1 MAKMSPK
8 MMKAYSAYEK
18 TEPAKTKKTELKKGE
33 SAAQKKIE
41 LKKGMHLMKG
51 KAMKNSSMKKMG
63 KKK

>member
-18 TEPAKTKKTELKKGE
+18 KEPASVKKAEAKAGMKTMKKSSPKK
-33 SAAQKKIE
+33 
-41 LKKGMHLMKG
+41 
-51 KAMKNSSMKKMG
+51 SMVKKMG